1 MSNPLLEANWK
12 SAAVESQAEQIGG
25 QTPYLLS
32 PADPFGFVL
41 RTAVAD
47 VPVKLLL
54 KTIRSVRNPV
64 HYSAPNSEG
73 LPTAVANS
81 FDGDRAKMFRE
92 ANYPLVRHQRIVS

>member
-1 MSNPLLEANWK
+1 VLPWNLRP
-12 SAAVESQAEQIGG
+12 EQIRG

-54 KTIRSVRNPV
+54 KTIRSIRNPV

-92 ANYPLVRHQRIVS
+92 SNCPRVRHQRIVS